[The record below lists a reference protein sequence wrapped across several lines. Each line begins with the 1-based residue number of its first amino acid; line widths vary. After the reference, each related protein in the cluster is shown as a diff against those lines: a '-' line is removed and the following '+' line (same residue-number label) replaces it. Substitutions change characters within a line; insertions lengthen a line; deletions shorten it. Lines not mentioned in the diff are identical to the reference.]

1 MKFSCL
7 QENLKQ
13 GLSIVSHLTT
23 KNINFPILNNVLIKL
38 EDKMIKLITT
48 NLEVAINVNIRG
60 KAEIDGDFTVP
71 AKLFYDY
78 VALLPNDRVDMEVK
92 GNSLEIKSGTYDT
105 KIKGLAAA
113 DFPLLPHLSREN
125 SYLVKGREF
134 KGALEQVLFS
144 VASNEIRPEISG
156 VLFSF
161 SKSEP
166 LELRLVGTDSY
177 RLAEKKIGF
186 SVKDGSSLEGV
197 RDIIV
202 PLKTLAHVNHVL
214 SVLGTSGDD
223 TLEISVFQNQV
234 IFVYDSVEIIA
245 RLIEGQYPNYR
256 QIIPESFQTKA
267 VLNARELE
275 KMIKTTSLFATG
287 LNDIHI
293 KMSPQSENIT
303 VSSLNSQT
311 GEQKATIKGEL
322 NGIENEVT
330 LNYRYLLDFL
340 SAIEKPEVEFKMID
354 GNTACIMVPK
364 DDKNYLYVVMPIK
377 R

>member
-1 MKFSCL
+1 MKLSCL

-23 KNINFPILNNVLIKL
+23 KSVNFPILNNVLLKI
-38 EDKMIKLITT
+38 EDKIIKLITT

-60 KAEIDGDFTVP
+60 KAEVDGDFTVP

-78 VALLPNDRVDMEVK
+78 VALLPNDRVDLEVK
-92 GNSLEIKSGTYDT
+92 NNSLEIKSGTYDT
-105 KIKGLAAA
+105 KIKGLAAT
-113 DFPLLPHLSREN
+113 DFPLLPHLQKEN
-125 SYLVKGREF
+125 SYFVKGKDF
-134 KGALEQVLFS
+134 KSALEQVLFS

-156 VLFSF
+156 VLFGFGRGESR
-161 SKSEP
+161 
-166 LELRLVGTDSY
+166 ELRLVGTDSY
-177 RLAEKKIGF
+177 RLAEKKIDFTIKEGA
-186 SVKDGSSLEGV
+186 SLDGV

-214 SVLGTSGDD
+214 SVLGASGDD
-223 TLEISVFQNQV
+223 SLEISVFQNQV

-267 VLNARELE
+267 ILNSNDLE
-275 KMIKTTSLFATG
+275 KVIKTTSLFATG
-287 LNDIHI
+287 LNDVHI
-293 KMSPQSENIT
+293 KISPQNANMT

-311 GEQKATIKGEL
+311 GEQKATIKGDL

-340 SAIEKPEVEFKMID
+340 SAIKSQEVEFKMID
-354 GNTACIMVPK
+354 GNTACILVPK
-364 DDKNYLYVVMPIK
+364 DDKDYLYVVMPIK

>member
-1 MKFSCL
+1 
-7 QENLKQ
+7 
-13 GLSIVSHLTT
+13 
-23 KNINFPILNNVLIKL
+23 
-38 EDKMIKLITT
+38 MIKLITT